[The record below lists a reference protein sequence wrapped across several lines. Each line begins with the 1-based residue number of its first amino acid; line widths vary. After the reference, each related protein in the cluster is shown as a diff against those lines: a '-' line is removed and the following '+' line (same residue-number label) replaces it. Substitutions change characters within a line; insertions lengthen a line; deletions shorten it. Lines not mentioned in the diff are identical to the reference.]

1 MPRVNAIMHK
11 ADGLF
16 KYLNQ
21 HVWVLCLFRCL
32 LTTVDPAKG
41 VRRDDG
47 EQLKTLQRLV
57 YQLNIFQL
65 IMIRNFLS
73 QRRFSSSLVCGTIGL
88 KSLWKIEN
96 LDAYF
101 HMIELTIMKCV

>member
-1 MPRVNAIMHK
+1 MHK

-47 EQLKTLQRLV
+47 EPLKTLHRLV
-57 YQLNIFQL
+57 LL
-65 IMIRNFLS
+65 
-73 QRRFSSSLVCGTIGL
+73 
-88 KSLWKIEN
+88 
-96 LDAYF
+96 
-101 HMIELTIMKCV
+101 LTN